1 MHIKCWFLQQEIGSQ
16 LKDPGTS
23 QKVFYLLWLI
33 YTTRTDP
40 SYLLRLCSGI
50 INFSPGSFI

>member
-23 QKVFYLLWLI
+23 QVFISFGSSTQPELILLI
-33 YTTRTDP
+33 
-40 SYLLRLCSGI
+40 C
-50 INFSPGSFI
+50 